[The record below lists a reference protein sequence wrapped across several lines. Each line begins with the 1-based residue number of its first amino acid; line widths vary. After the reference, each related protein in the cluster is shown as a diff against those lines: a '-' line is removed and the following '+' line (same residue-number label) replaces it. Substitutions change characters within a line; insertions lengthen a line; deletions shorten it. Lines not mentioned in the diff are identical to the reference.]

1 MVRMMKDDEIVLR
14 LKTDGLNPEDVE
26 ELCSLGF
33 NLENGI
39 LYEKDNAKALALYR
53 RAYEAG
59 SAKGANNFGYLLAKL
74 STSTETTSMALSIL
88 EKAAALGNT
97 TAMINI
103 GNIYEFGQRTGKPEY
118 KEAAKWYQRAALL
131 GDGTGVFN
139 YANLLHS
146 GRGVRRD
153 RETAFLLFEKLTK
166 RGFKG
171 AAFYLGLY
179 YENGYVVNRDYKE
192 ALRYYQLGASTNDAF
207 CYNQLGRMYCLGRG
221 IQKPEPEMGFF
232 YYEQAAKMGDA
243 TGLSNMAYAYEVGQ
257 GVKQDTIKAIEY
269 YTQAAELG
277 EENAIE
283 SLERLREEIMTSA
296 KAAINRKV
304 ESNKTAKKPK
314 SKEDDKKD

>member
-1 MVRMMKDDEIVLR
+1 MKDDEITLR
-14 LKTDGLNPEDVE
+14 FKSGKMSSEDIE

-39 LYEKDNAKALALYR
+39 LYDKDNAKALALYR
-53 RAYEAG
+53 KAYEAG

-74 STSTETTSMALSIL
+74 STSREATSMALSVL
-88 EKAAALGNT
+88 EKSAALGNT

-153 RETAFLLFEKLTK
+153 RETAFLLFEKLTS

-179 YENGYVVNRDYKE
+179 YENGYVVKRDYKE

-257 GVKQDTIKAIEY
+257 GVQQDTIKAIEY

-296 KAAINRKV
+296 KLATRPAQEKQV
-304 ESNKTAKKPK
+304 ENPK
-314 SKEDDKKD
+314 SSKKSKTEEDNKMD